1 MNAFIVGGVLRS
13 GVINRSIGG
22 SYWRILN
29 IRSGSDFQFQR
40 ANIVRARFRR
50 RSFPRGMPCCM

>member
-22 SYWRILN
+22 RKKSRILN
-29 IRSGSDFQFQR
+29 IRSGSDFQLLKELT
-40 ANIVRARFRR
+40 
-50 RSFPRGMPCCM
+50 